1 MCAPH
6 RIPPRV
12 LTPRTLIDQLYA
24 LQPNADKN
32 ACVEKGVNTCP
43 SGEYRINYFDACQ
56 PLKCD
61 PPWTYGKNVLSS
73 AVLSAGLTFE
83 NVQKLEYGCA
93 ACPPNTIGSYTETLN
108 FACSPCKPSQAHFCV
123 GGTTKAT
130 VNLSFALDAWPTD
143 NFSSSGICPI
153 LTAPMLLTPPP
164 PKTLFD
170 LAVSTALTGL
180 KEIDIVILVGCS
192 LAGLIMCVY
201 LIRGI
206 LMYCGRKYKISSA
219 TKASKALSEAF
230 THIDYTGASEYTRDG
245 LRPIPYS
252 AFGGFTFG
260 LAIAMWLTFSIANI
274 LTYSLYNE
282 VKTPAIKLMDSNI
295 NNASKEFKSSDRETA
310 QPSLF
315 VRVTAAG
322 DPGRC
327 SGPIGFNS
335 QGGLYWM
342 MNSIKTC
349 ANSTVDDG
357 SIVQFQL
364 DCRNCLVPATSSLNF
379 SLDYSCQSLLIEV
392 GAIDANKVQTAVRM
406 STADTIARLNPN
418 NVSMNALTSASFT
431 VVPVLSLVNSSFDE
445 KRKLRG
451 YALIAGATERRDRIL
466 KPFLSTTGVAIA
478 PEAKFISVGITFEL
492 STLVMVTSETK
503 SKDFF
508 DLFSRILNLNNIFS
522 SASFIFGAIFIIIQI
537 AGEAYEKLAACAG
550 MRGRRAQQA
559 LYHSIRKMVQPSSHK
574 LTQPS
579 VADGLKW
586 SRKSDGTDTWYVC
599 DATGESSWELPPGAV
614 LADDDGST
622 VMISTENPLRAA
634 SVEDAPE
641 ETASTR
647 NSAAA
652 AESEDI
658 ADTASVA
665 LPPPDEPPVDNF
677 TGENPL
683 HASSPAST
691 STTARMSRKAR
702 LMNAMSTGSL
712 AESPSSAAVEPAHSS
727 ASPADA
733 DAALKKSHG
742 IGAVRSNPL
751 VDLALSKVRQ
761 IHK

>member
-1 MCAPH
+1 MLNDTL
-6 RIPPRV
+6 V
-12 LTPRTLIDQLYA
+12 LNGTLL
-24 LQPNADKN
+24 
-32 ACVEKGVNTCP
+32 
-43 SGEYRINYFDACQ
+43 
-56 PLKCD
+56 PL
-61 PPWTYGKNVLSS
+61 N
-73 AVLSAGLTFE
+73 LSAGLTFE
-83 NVQKLEYGCA
+83 DVQSLEYGCA
-93 ACPPNTIGSYTETLN
+93 ACPPNTIGSYNATPN
-108 FACSPCKPSQAHFCV
+108 IACSPCKSSQAHFCV

-130 VNLSFALDAWPTD
+130 VNLSFALDAWPMFT
-143 NFSSSGICPI
+143 SAGICPI
-153 LTAPMLLTPPP
+153 LTVPIEPTSPP
-164 PKTLFD
+164 PKTLFERT
-170 LAVSTALTGL
+170 VGTALMGQ
-180 KEIDIVILVGCS
+180 KEIDIMILVGCS
-192 LAGLIMCVY
+192 LAGLIVCVY
-201 LIRGI
+201 VIRGI
-206 LMYCGRKYKISSA
+206 LMYCGRRYKITSA

-230 THIDYTGASEYTRDG
+230 THIDYTGTSEYTKDG
-245 LRPIPYS
+245 LRPVPSS

-260 LAIAMWLTFSIANI
+260 LAIAMWLTFSITQI
-274 LTYSLYNE
+274 LTFSLYNV
-282 VKTPAIKLMDSNI
+282 VKTPAIKLLDSNI
-295 NNASKEFKSSDRETA
+295 STASKDYVSSDGETA

-322 DPGRC
+322 DPGNC
-327 SGPIGFNS
+327 SGPIGTFS
-335 QGGLYWM
+335 QGGLNWT
-342 MNSIKTC
+342 MNSITIC
-349 ANSTVDDG
+349 ANSTVDYG

-406 STADTIARLNPN
+406 STADTIARRLDPK
-418 NVSMNALTSASFT
+418 SFDMSALSSASFT
-431 VVPVLSLVNSSFDE
+431 VVPVLSLINSSFDE
-445 KRKLRG
+445 TRKMRG
-451 YALIAGATERRDRIL
+451 YALTAGATERRGRIL
-466 KPFLSTTGVAIA
+466 KPFNSTTGVAIA
-478 PEAKFISVGITFEL
+478 PEAKFISVGILFEL

-503 SKDFF
+503 SKTYF
-508 DLFSRILNLNNIFS
+508 DLFSQILGLSTIFTNT
-522 SASFIFGAIFIIIQI
+522 SFIFGALFIIIQI

-586 SRKSDGTDTWYVC
+586 SQKSDGTDTWYVC

-733 DAALKKSHG
+733 DAVRKKSHG